1 MIDYGFPITTEPSM
15 LSDLVKPPPGESSHK
30 EKDHQVEGSLV
41 QFDWRRNGIKYSQ
54 NEFYIDIIEEL
65 SATVDVNGMVVS
77 SEINGKVNCN
87 CRLSGMPDLL
97 LYFKDPSLIED
108 CSFHPCV
115 RYAKYEQDKSVSFVP
130 PDGIFEL
137 MNYRIS
143 NVPLPQI
150 YVRPQITWTNNGA
163 NIQVMANSKSTEGN
177 LLEEVKVIIPLP
189 KTTIG
194 SKVTASQGS
203 VVFNSQTKELIWDI
217 GKFNN
222 KSSKTPS
229 VSGQIQIDTS
239 TKLPDTTPAVLL
251 KWKLPLVAYSNLKI
265 DQVIVKG
272 ENYKPYKGVRY
283 VTVAGQ
289 YQFRTC

>member
-1 MIDYGFPITTEPSM
+1 MS
-15 LSDLVKPPPGESSHK
+15 
-30 EKDHQVEGSLV
+30 
-41 QFDWRRNGIKYSQ
+41 
-54 NEFYIDIIEEL
+54 
-65 SATVDVNGMVVS
+65 VS

-130 PDGIFEL
+130 PDGTFEL
-137 MNYRIS
+137 MSYRIS
-143 NVPLPQI
+143 NVPIPSI
-150 YVRPQITWTNNGA
+150 YVRPQITWTSSGA
-163 NIQVMANSKSTEGN
+163 NIQVMANSKSNDGN
-177 LLEEVKVIIPLP
+177 LLEEVQVIIPLP

-194 SKVTASQGS
+194 SKVTATQGS
-203 VVFNSQTKELIWDI
+203 VTFNSQTKELIWDI
-217 GKFNN
+217 GKLNN
-222 KSSKTPS
+222 KSNKTPS
-229 VSGQIQIDTS
+229 ISGQIQIDTS

-265 DQVIVKG
+265 DQVIIKN

-283 VTVAGQ
+283 VTIAGK
-289 YQFRTC
+289 YQIRTC